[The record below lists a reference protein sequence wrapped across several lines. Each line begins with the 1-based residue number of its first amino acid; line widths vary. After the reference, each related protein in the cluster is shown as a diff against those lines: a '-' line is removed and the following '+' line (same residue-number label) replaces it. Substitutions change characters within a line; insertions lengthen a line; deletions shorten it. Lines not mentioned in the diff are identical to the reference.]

1 MIPKEARCTLEG
13 VMPSVVATI
22 AQDGTP
28 NIAYVSQVWYVDDTH
43 VAVSHQ
49 FFNKTMRNIREV
61 PYAMA
66 QTFDPR
72 TLAMW
77 VFRLRHVESQ
87 HDGPVFEQM
96 EMHLEA
102 LGAMTGTTG
111 LWNLKAAEIFEVEA
125 VSCTTVQLPAPP
137 ANAG

>member
-1 MIPKEARCTLEG
+1 MIPGEARSSLEG

-22 AQDGTP
+22 SEDGTP
-28 NIAYVSQVWYVDDTH
+28 NIAYVSQVWYVDEMH

-72 TLAMW
+72 SLAMW
-77 VFRLRHVESQ
+77 VFRLKHVETQ
-87 HDGPVFEQM
+87 QEGPVFEQM
-96 EMHLEA
+96 EMQLEA
-102 LGAMTGTTG
+102 LGSMTGTSG
-111 LWNLKAAEIFEVEA
+111 LWNLKAAEIFVVEA
-125 VSCTTVQLPAPP
+125 VSFVDVQLPSSSTS
-137 ANAG
+137 G

>member
-1 MIPKEARCTLEG
+1 VIPKEARCTLEG
-13 VMPSVVATI
+13 VMSSVIATI

-28 NIAYVSQVWYVDDTH
+28 NIAYVSQVWYVDATH

-49 FFNKTMRNIREV
+49 FFNKTMHNIREV

-77 VFRLRHVESQ
+77 IFRLRHVETQ
-87 HDGPVFEQM
+87 QDGPVFEQM
-96 EMHLEA
+96 EMQLEA
-102 LGAMTGTTG
+102 LGAITGTAG

-125 VSCTTVQLPAPP
+125 VSSTAVQLPAPP
-137 ANAG
+137 VNVG

>member
-1 MIPKEARCTLEG
+1 VIPSEARSSLEG

-22 AQDGTP
+22 SDDGTP
-28 NIAYVSQVWYVDDTH
+28 NIAYVSQVWYVDATH

-72 TLAMW
+72 SLAMW
-77 VFRLRHVESQ
+77 VFRLRHVETQ
-87 HDGPVFEQM
+87 QEGPVFEQM
-96 EMHLEA
+96 EMQLEA
-102 LGAMTGTTG
+102 LGSMTGTSG
-111 LWNLKAAEIFEVEA
+111 LWNLKAAEVFEVES
-125 VSCTTVQLPAPP
+125 VSCVDVQLPPSSSTS
-137 ANAG
+137 G